1 MISKRFSALCQIL
14 WNKGTRLAV
23 DAYIYLLESRVP
35 RKIKYLSES
44 LIVFRRDVYSQV
56 GQDGI
61 LEEIFKRLNIANG
74 TFCEFGAWDGF
85 HLSNARKLVDEGWGG
100 IFIEGDSERY
110 LQLVKNYPS
119 PKIIKVNSWVGF
131 EGSPDKTS
139 VSLREL
145 LFRHVSEEYI
155 EDLDLLVIDVDGN
168 DLEIALSSK
177 VRPKVIVVEG
187 GSSFVPSINSAFP
200 EAASNFQH
208 PLRFIVNQMGS
219 IGYVSVCFAQ
229 DLFLVRQDLAK
240 FVVNGNRIR
249 SAEELFAENFYSLP
263 RSSRRWQMKRRFE
276 SSSLR
281 IFERELTGKFHPNP
295 LKHCQ

>member
-1 MISKRFSALCQIL
+1 
-14 WNKGTRLAV
+14 
-23 DAYIYLLESRVP
+23 
-35 RKIKYLSES
+35 
-44 LIVFRRDVYSQV
+44 VYSQV

-61 LEEIFKRLNIANG
+61 LEEIFKRLNITNG

-119 PKIIKVNSWVGF
+119 SKIIKVNSWVGF

-145 LFRHVSEEYI
+145 LLRHVSEEYI

-208 PLRFIVNQMGS
+208 PLRFIVNQMES

-229 DLFLVRQDLAK
+229 DLFLVRQDLSK

-281 IFERELTGKFHPNP
+281 VFERELTGNFHPNP